1 LTVSEYDDIAN
12 RLEESLKQ
20 LELVRDTLSTND
32 NFTEL
37 RRKVDQT
44 CEKLSVRVNILK
56 RQDQIISANQPNYVT
71 DLYKLELTDLMPHRR
86 AYLLLKYCK
95 QKDLK
100 VETGA
105 SYLIDKIKLIINK
118 KGEIILISTN
128 LTVCLQ
134 SKMVKED
141 DEDSF
146 DVNSLELSQK

>member
-1 LTVSEYDDIAN
+1 
-12 RLEESLKQ
+12 
-20 LELVRDTLSTND
+20 
-32 NFTEL
+32 
-37 RRKVDQT
+37 
-44 CEKLSVRVNILK
+44 
-56 RQDQIISANQPNYVT
+56 
-71 DLYKLELTDLMPHRR
+71 MPHRR
-86 AYLLLKYCK
+86 AYLLLKYQK

-100 VETGA
+100 IETDS

-134 SKMVKED
+134 SKMIKED

>member
-1 LTVSEYDDIAN
+1 
-12 RLEESLKQ
+12 
-20 LELVRDTLSTND
+20 
-32 NFTEL
+32 
-37 RRKVDQT
+37 
-44 CEKLSVRVNILK
+44 
-56 RQDQIISANQPNYVT
+56 
-71 DLYKLELTDLMPHRR
+71 M
-86 AYLLLKYCK
+86 
-95 QKDLK
+95 K